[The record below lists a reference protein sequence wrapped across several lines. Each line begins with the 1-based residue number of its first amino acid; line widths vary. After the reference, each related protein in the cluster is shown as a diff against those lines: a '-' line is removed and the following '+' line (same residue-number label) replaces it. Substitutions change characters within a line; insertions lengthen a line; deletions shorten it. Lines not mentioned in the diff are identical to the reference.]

1 MLQEVLFKLLRVG
14 LGLDAEAREVIAGQ
28 PDWRAVYAE
37 AAAQG
42 VLAVAWSGVERLMAE
57 GRLSAEQLPSREVK
71 IAWALNAERIE
82 KRYMRQRA
90 LSSELAAIYA
100 EQGIDTFV
108 LKGFAVSRYYPTPSH
123 RECGDLDCFLGD
135 DYERGNQVAE
145 QAGASVERDFYK
157 HSHISYRGL
166 MVENH
171 QFCTA
176 IRGEQR
182 RKSFER
188 HLQQLL
194 HSAPRVYAEG
204 TKLILPSADFNALF
218 LTNHSLEHFLS
229 EGIRLRHILDWA
241 LLLHHE
247 QMSIDWTIFYEQCE
261 RRGLTIFANTMNSLA
276 ERYVGVEL
284 RHPSIQRDERYIERV
299 LEDVHCTSQAI
310 FNRKVS
316 AMQARMLLVK
326 NRLSA
331 MWKYHKIYRRS
342 MLWDVARLAW
352 GLIAERTPKL

>member
-1 MLQEVLFKLLRVG
+1 MDQEVLFKLLRVG
-14 LGLDAEAREVIAGQ
+14 LGLDAEAHVAIIGV

-42 VLAVAWSGVERLMAE
+42 VLAVAWSGVERLIAE

-71 IAWALNAERIE
+71 IAWAINAERIE
-82 KRYMRQRA
+82 KRYMRQKA
-90 LSSELAAIYA
+90 LSSELASIYA
-100 EQGIDTFV
+100 EQGIETFV

-123 RECGDLDCFLGD
+123 RECGDLDCFLGV

-145 QAGASVERDFYK
+145 QVGATVERDFYK

-176 IRGEQR
+176 IRGEKR
-182 RKSFER
+182 RKPFER
-188 HLQQLL
+188 HLQHLL
-194 HSAPRVYAEG
+194 YSAPRVYAEAS
-204 TKLILPSADFNALF
+204 KLILPSADFNALF

-229 EGIRLRHILDWA
+229 EGIRLRHVLDWA
-241 LLLHHE
+241 LLLKHE
-247 QMSIDWTIFYEQCE
+247 QMTIDWASFYEQCG
-261 RRGLTIFANTMNSLA
+261 RRGLTTFANTMNSLA

-284 RHPSIQRDERYIERV
+284 LHPAIQRDERYLERV
-299 LEDVHCTSQAI
+299 LEDAHRTSQAI

-316 AMQARMLLVK
+316 AMQMRMLLVK
-326 NRLSA
+326 NRFSA
-331 MWKYHKIYRRS
+331 MWKYHNIYRRS
-342 MLWDVARLAW
+342 MLWDVVRLAW
-352 GLIAERTPKL
+352 GLIAERTPRL

>member
-1 MLQEVLFKLLRVG
+1 MAQELLFKLLRVG
-14 LGLDAEAREVIAGQ
+14 LGLDTEGREMIVGV

-42 VLAVAWSGVERLMAE
+42 VLAVAWSGVEQLIAE
-57 GRLSAEQLPSREVK
+57 GRLSAEQLPSRDVK
-71 IAWALNAERIE
+71 LAWAINAERIE
-82 KRYMRQRA
+82 KRYKNQLA
-90 LSSELAAIYA
+90 LSNELASIFA
-100 EQGIDTFV
+100 ERGVDTFV
-108 LKGFAVSRYYPTPSH
+108 LKGFAVSRYYPEPSH
-123 RECGDLDCFLGD
+123 RECGDLDCFLGG
-135 DYERGNQVAE
+135 DYERGNVIAE
-145 QAGASVERDFYK
+145 QAGATVERDFYK

-182 RKSFER
+182 RKPFER

-194 HSAPRVYAEG
+194 HSAPRIYAENS
-204 TKLILPSADFNALF
+204 KLILPSADFNALF

-241 LLLHHE
+241 LLLKHE
-247 QMSIDWTIFYEQCE
+247 QMAIDWAAFYEQCE
-261 RRGLTIFANTMNSLA
+261 RRGLTTFANTMNSLA

-284 RHPSIQRDERYIERV
+284 LHPALQRDERYLERV
-299 LEDVHCTSQAI
+299 LEDAHCTSRAI

-316 AMQARMLLVK
+316 AMQSRMLLVK

-331 MWKYHKIYRRS
+331 LWKYHKIYRRS
-342 MLWDVARLAW
+342 MVWDVVRLGWAF
-352 GLIAERTPKL
+352 LVERHPHL